1 MSDFTRNLGVLPQNN
16 FPQIVRNRYFLRC
29 FISGIMGNINDE
41 MFICL
46 LFFVFFTL
54 CLYFMLIA
62 QYLWCNLVVGAQMRD
77 TLCYILTLFC
87 PVLTACP

>member
-46 LFFVFFTL
+46 LFFFLYLVFIFHVNSTI
-54 CLYFMLIA
+54 F
-62 QYLWCNLVVGAQMRD
+62 VV
-77 TLCYILTLFC
+77 
-87 PVLTACP
+87 